1 MSLVQVSIDRISN
14 KGNPIAEESYE
25 GREIHVP
32 DANEGDTVVV
42 ELSDHGSY
50 VVGKTVKEHDGND
63 VSSMDDATTVNQSR
77 EDYSQ
82 KSNHETIARCP
93 VKQCSAERFSR
104 GMALHVYNSVGR
116 GHGRH
121 GKIPENIDFDNLETV
136 GSGEVSIDYP
146 LSTENAD
153 NNTNIGNSSSING
166 SRDRVN
172 HHDEDESFMYIEGW
186 DEDRSSV
193 NRQPNLDKEYAELK
207 ERFKCPYCEDTYKL
221 KKELV
226 RHLEQ
231 DSGVGAHPYDI
242 GRTEIQIPIV
252 HVNIYGEEIEDA
264 DYYDT
269 LFGDSKSNINH
280 RRETKTELPLAG
292 SQLVKNL
299 DEKEETDSEENDWQ
313 SSIIEMITEEPEL
326 SEKDIKTETVE
337 RKVHDSKFAELV
349 KQAYD
354 FSCAVCGK
362 NRHGPNG
369 QPEVEAAH
377 IYPKS
382 ENGKDDIRNAIAL
395 CRLHHWAFDVGWFTI
410 STEHTIEIHGDPTEN
425 GFGELLEYNGN
436 QVQKPPIAEAEPHRM
451 FLDANRDLIGGLISE
466 T

>member
-1 MSLVQVSIDRISN
+1 MSLVRVSIDRISN

-136 GSGEVSIDYP
+136 GSGEVFIDYP

-221 KKELV
+221 KKELM

-231 DSGVGAHPYDI
+231 NSGVGAHPYDI

-252 HVNIYGEEIEDA
+252 HVNIWG
-264 DYYDT
+264 
-269 LFGDSKSNINH
+269 
-280 RRETKTELPLAG
+280 
-292 SQLVKNL
+292 
-299 DEKEETDSEENDWQ
+299 
-313 SSIIEMITEEPEL
+313 
-326 SEKDIKTETVE
+326 
-337 RKVHDSKFAELV
+337 
-349 KQAYD
+349 
-354 FSCAVCGK
+354 
-362 NRHGPNG
+362 
-369 QPEVEAAH
+369 
-377 IYPKS
+377 
-382 ENGKDDIRNAIAL
+382 
-395 CRLHHWAFDVGWFTI
+395 
-410 STEHTIEIHGDPTEN
+410 
-425 GFGELLEYNGN
+425 
-436 QVQKPPIAEAEPHRM
+436 
-451 FLDANRDLIGGLISE
+451 RD
-466 T
+466 